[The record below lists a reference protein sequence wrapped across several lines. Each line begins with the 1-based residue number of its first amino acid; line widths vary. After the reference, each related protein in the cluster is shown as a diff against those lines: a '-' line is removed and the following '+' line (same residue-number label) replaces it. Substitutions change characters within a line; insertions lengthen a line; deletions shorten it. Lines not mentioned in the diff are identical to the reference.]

1 MSEIYWITRLDSIV
15 NASELIA
22 VFGVVLSVFAFI
34 LFAINLSDENK
45 KWISFWK
52 KGFIICLVVT
62 LLAGISSIFVPTSK
76 DAMLIFG
83 VGGTID
89 YIKSNETIK
98 QIPDKCINALDA
110 WVDSLTLTH
119 KRHLRLVLSL
129 FRLRSPLE

>member
-15 NASELIA
+15 NASELI
-22 VFGVVLSVFAFI
+22 VVLGVVLSGTAFSF
-34 LFAINLSDENK
+34 FAINMSDENK

-52 KGFIICLVVT
+52 KGFIICSVVT
-62 LLAGISSIFVPTSK
+62 FFAGISSIFVPTSK

-89 YIKSNETIK
+89 YIKTNETIK

-110 WVDSLTLTH
+110 WVDSLTE
-119 KRHLRLVLSL
+119 KESKN
-129 FRLRSPLE
+129 EN

>member
-15 NASELIA
+15 HASYMIA
-22 VFGVVLSVFAFI
+22 TFGVVLSLFTFAF
-34 LFAINLSDENK
+34 FAINMGDENK

-52 KGFIICLVVT
+52 KGFIICSVVT
-62 LLAGISSIFVPTSK
+62 LFAVISSIFVPTSK

-98 QIPDKCINALDA
+98 QIPDKCINALDS
-110 WVDSLTLTH
+110 WVDSLTE
-119 KRHLRLVLSL
+119 KESKN
-129 FRLRSPLE
+129 EN